1 MSSSSRL
8 GVRETHKHMSVARV
22 TESSAVSEKGFED
35 AINQAVA
42 RATSTL
48 RVLRGAG
55 LRT

>member
-1 MSSSSRL
+1 
-8 GVRETHKHMSVARV
+8 MSVARV
-22 TESSAVSEKGFED
+22 TELSAVSEKGFED